1 MILKIENLEMRFGE
15 RVLFSNVNLQV
26 KKGEKIILIGPN
38 GAGKTTFLRILTGD
52 IEQTDGKIEFYG
64 RKIGTISQF
73 RMEEDRSLYEEGLSA
88 FEEAIELY
96 KLAIDS
102 AMNNDLDEYDVA
114 LSSAESYDIY
124 AAEKRV
130 REMLKGVGFEEKDF
144 ERKLSTLS
152 AGELTRLE
160 MAKVLIRDPD
170 LIILDEPGN
179 YLDVYGLEF
188 LNEALV
194 SLKGAVII
202 ATHDRKMMER
212 VPDKIWEIDFG
223 TIKSYDG
230 KYSDFLIQ
238 KENFLRTID
247 HRTEDLDRKISNL
260 KKSINRYRQWGR
272 DKAIK
277 QAKSKEKIV
286 VKLENERAKYEFERQ
301 KIFKDMH
308 FQVESVTE
316 DLILSVKDLEVFAGQ
331 KMIGKFS
338 FDIHNGEKVVILGK
352 NGVGKTSLL
361 KAIQSD
367 KVHVSF
373 GPNTFMAYVDT
384 VGTERSRKS
393 VIEEMWQRVPLW
405 KDYEVRK
412 YLGRF
417 GFEGEDVF
425 KSINSLS
432 GGEFVRYQLATALIK
447 NPNFLVMDEPTNHL
461 DLYMI
466 ESLESTLLEYA
477 GALLFTTHDL
487 EFAEHVANTF
497 IVMDENGL
505 HHFKDYQTAEDF
517 LKISITPKKKTQN
530 ASSNVDKRKKIKNRL
545 KKIELEIAELERR
558 LSKMNDDVKRIE
570 LQMMNESDHVKL
582 MKMMQEKTESEM
594 EIENMISK
602 IYDLESE
609 KSNLEEEM
617 P

>member
-15 RVLFSNVNLQV
+15 HVLFSNVNLQV

-38 GAGKTTFLRILTGD
+38 GSGKTTFLRILTGD
-52 IEQTDGKIEFYG
+52 IEQTEGKIEFYG

-88 FEEAIELY
+88 FKEAIELY

-194 SLKGAVII
+194 SLKGSVII

-308 FQVESVTE
+308 FQVESV
-316 DLILSVKDLEVFAGQ
+316 LVK
-331 KMIGKFS
+331 
-338 FDIHNGEKVVILGK
+338 
-352 NGVGKTSLL
+352 
-361 KAIQSD
+361 
-367 KVHVSF
+367 
-373 GPNTFMAYVDT
+373 P
-384 VGTERSRKS
+384 
-393 VIEEMWQRVPLW
+393 
-405 KDYEVRK
+405 
-412 YLGRF
+412 RF
-417 GFEGEDVF
+417 
-425 KSINSLS
+425 
-432 GGEFVRYQLATALIK
+432 
-447 NPNFLVMDEPTNHL
+447 
-461 DLYMI
+461 
-466 ESLESTLLEYA
+466 
-477 GALLFTTHDL
+477 
-487 EFAEHVANTF
+487 
-497 IVMDENGL
+497 
-505 HHFKDYQTAEDF
+505 
-517 LKISITPKKKTQN
+517 
-530 ASSNVDKRKKIKNRL
+530 
-545 KKIELEIAELERR
+545 
-558 LSKMNDDVKRIE
+558 
-570 LQMMNESDHVKL
+570 
-582 MKMMQEKTESEM
+582 
-594 EIENMISK
+594 
-602 IYDLESE
+602 
-609 KSNLEEEM
+609 
-617 P
+617 